1 MKSRVQNLV
10 TVKSLA
16 LFVLATTVLVLL
28 GTAVAQPARDPV
40 SGTGSSQLVDPPLTP
55 PPGTIMQFAGSIDLL
70 VRGEAT
76 TVGLVVNVFSIVVN
90 EEGVQHV
97 TASHVLT
104 FDDGSTITTSDKE
117 VAEPTDIPGLY
128 VLNGNL
134 TVVSGT
140 GVYEGASGHFTAHG
154 TMDFRAWPL
163 ACFEIRGAVSSP
175 AAD

>member
-40 SGTGSSQLVDPPLTP
+40 SGTGSSELVTTSP
-55 PPGTIMQFAGSIDLL
+55 PPAGAIMQFAGSIDLL

-76 TVGLVVNVFSIVVN
+76 TVDLVVNVFSIVEN

-117 VAEPTDIPGLY
+117 VAEPTDVPGLY

-134 TVVSGT
+134 KVVSGT
-140 GVYEGASGHFTAHG
+140 GVYAGAAGHFTAHG
-154 TMDFRAWPL
+154 TMDFRALPI
-163 ACFEIRGAVSSP
+163 ASFEIRGAVSSP